1 MPVLP
6 KVLIIGQP
14 FTNNSGGGITQA
26 NLFHG
31 WDKDKIAVLCTVHM
45 FKNLNPRICDTY
57 YLLGSAEYKW
67 YFPFNLIQRKTVSG
81 EVKVAATAE
90 TIQKNKPGTV
100 KISGREKFIT
110 KYFYPFLEYT
120 GLIHRVSKLD
130 VSEQLV
136 QWIAAYNPDVIYA
149 QASTRET
156 VLFCSKVADK
166 IKKPMVFHMM
176 DDWPSTI
183 SEKGPFKNYWKRKI
197 DGEFRQ
203 MLGKCSVLLS
213 ISGYMADEYKRRYGK
228 SFTTFHNPI
237 DIEFWKSSQR
247 NKYNIAGKAELLYA
261 GRIGPGI
268 QDSLETIAAATDLVN
283 QQHGLNV
290 EFVLQTE
297 SKPSWVDN
305 YKSARYRT
313 PVAYEAL
320 PKVFAEADM
329 LILPYDFSADSI
341 KFIGFSMPTKAPEY
355 MASGTPVIVFAP
367 DVTAIV
373 KDAEKNRWGKV
384 VTENNIE
391 KLALAIS
398 ELCSN
403 EAERRDMAQR
413 AVEMAETKFNSVRVR
428 NEFREV
434 LSAAK
439 SN

>member
-45 FKNLNPRICDTY
+45 FKNLNPKICDTY
-57 YLLGSAEYKW
+57 YLLGSEEYKW
-67 YFPFNLIQRKTVSG
+67 YFPFNLIQRKTISG
-81 EVKVAATAE
+81 EVKVPE
-90 TIQKNKPGTV
+90 TNETVQKNKPGEV
-100 KISGREKFIT
+100 KISAREKFIT

-120 GLIHRVSKLD
+120 GLIHQVSTLN
-130 VSEQLV
+130 VSYQLV
-136 QWIAAYNPDVIYA
+136 QWIESYNPDVIYA

-156 VLFCSKVADK
+156 VLFCSRVADS
-166 IKKPMVFHMM
+166 IKKPIVFHMM

-183 SEKGPFKNYWKRKI
+183 SEKGPFKNYWKKKI

-203 MLGKCSVLLS
+203 MLNRCSVLLS

-237 DIEFWKSSQR
+237 DVAFWKSCQR
-247 NKYNIAGKAELLYA
+247 TSYSIPAKPELLYA

-268 QDSLETIAAATDLVN
+268 QNSLETIAAATDLVN
-283 QQHGLNV
+283 IQYGIDIS
-290 EFVLQTE
+290 FVLQTE
-297 SKPSWVDN
+297 SKPAWVDN
-305 YKSARYRT
+305 YKSARYRA
-313 PVAYEAL
+313 PVAYEEL
-320 PKVFAEADM
+320 PRVFAEADM

-367 DVTAIV
+367 EVTAIV
-373 KDAEKNRWGKV
+373 KDAEKNKWGKV

-398 ELCSN
+398 ELCRN
-403 EAERRDMAQR
+403 EDERGSMAQR
-413 AVEMAETKFNSVRVR
+413 AVEMAESKFNSVRVR

-434 LSAAK
+434 LSSIK
-439 SN
+439 PN